1 MFQSDN
7 LGHGNPRDDLR
18 PAALISLVAEDR
30 LHSNGHEATHS
41 RKSQL
46 CLVCQ
51 VEDNKYVLGAG
62 TSSRLEE
69 VK

>member
-30 LHSNGHEATHS
+30 LHSNGHEATRS
-41 RKSQL
+41 RKKEST
-46 CLVCQ
+46 
-51 VEDNKYVLGAG
+51 VLGVPSGRQQICAG
-62 TSSRLEE
+62 SWH
-69 VK
+69 KF